1 MPTSNSAE
9 HPPRRRAAVGVAE
22 HVNTAVLV
30 TVGPGGELLDR
41 RCIDRT
47 DPSLPTHPHHHEGSW
62 AVGRYL
68 NTPGVRPISLAQAV
82 ALVERVRAAAVCG
95 AQEGLS
101 ALAASVL
108 VPIERIAIRACPSL
122 PPTAAERMTDHR
134 AQMVADSV
142 MYRDALATAAE
153 ARGWPVSWYERE
165 EVFRQAAAVLGRDDI
180 SAFLSAMGRSVGPPW
195 QARHRLA
202 AAAALAAMRS

>member
-1 MPTSNSAE
+1 M
-9 HPPRRRAAVGVAE
+9 
-22 HVNTAVLV
+22 
-30 TVGPGGELLDR
+30 
-41 RCIDRT
+41 
-47 DPSLPTHPHHHEGSW
+47 
-62 AVGRYL
+62 
-68 NTPGVRPISLAQAV
+68 RPISLAQAV